1 MKTVELSAALGQAQ
15 VVENLKN
22 FVGVDAQGAAA
33 LMTPERLAA
42 VAGGKMGK
50 QVTVEAGQSYDFDS
64 SYNILYIAETFHS
77 AYITLIAGAFG
88 QLESNVCINTGF
100 KITSALPVE
109 LVKGEIYLSKVGG
122 GVMKLT
128 NNTDKKCVF
137 KIVII

>member
-1 MKTVELSAALGQAQ
+1 M
-15 VVENLKN
+15 VVCAFN
-22 FVGVDAQGAAA
+22 FIKANAEQSSRACVG
-33 LMTPERLAA
+33 
-42 VAGGKMGK
+42 AGGKMGK